1 MVVVQFCDATT
12 AVQTKE
18 AQAEEIQFL
27 MLLLLLIAVC
37 FVAVADGFR
46 SMLLLVVEDL
56 TEDRNR
62 TKLLLLLLCT
72 KENLK
77 MAWATP

>member
-18 AQAEEIQFL
+18 AQEIQFL
-27 MLLLLLIAVC
+27 ALLLIAVC

>member
-1 MVVVQFCDATT
+1 M
-12 AVQTKE
+12 
-18 AQAEEIQFL
+18 
-27 MLLLLLIAVC
+27 
-37 FVAVADGFR
+37 ADGFR

-62 TKLLLLLLCT
+62 TKLLLLLCT